1 MQYRPFVKQH
11 CYADPFFT
19 QRPALMGEIF
29 PPSRQNRAICV
40 TGVGSKKPFS
50 AMIVDVM
57 PDLELISKGQCFPRY
72 RYRSNGKRQGDLP
85 GIGDA
90 LDRVDNIT
98 DATLKTFRVHYHDPQ
113 ISRNAIFDYI
123 YGVLH
128 APDFRQRFANDLAK
142 ELPRIPFAD
151 DFHAFADAG
160 KALAR
165 LHLGYETCRRH
176 RLEVASQARDN
187 ASRYALDKRKMR
199 YVDDEKYE
207 KSILAI
213 NDVTELRGIPPDA
226 HRYEVNG
233 RTPLDWLID
242 RYHVVQDRQSGIV
255 NDPNAWFDKPQD
267 LLAAIERVVHVSVET
282 ARIIKGLPEVG

>member
-1 MQYRPFVKQH
+1 MLPKI
-11 CYADPFFT
+11 PL
-19 QRPALMGEIF
+19 P
-29 PPSRQNRAICV
+29 
-40 TGVGSKKPFS
+40 
-50 AMIVDVM
+50 
-57 PDLELISKGQCFPRY
+57 LE
-72 RYRSNGKRQGDLP
+72 GKRQGDLP

-128 APDFRQRFANDLAK
+128 ASDFRERFANDLAK

-187 ASRYALDKRKMR
+187 ASRYRLGTRNWVLPSTPSR
-199 YVDDEKYE
+199 
-207 KSILAI
+207 
-213 NDVTELRGIPPDA
+213 DA
-226 HRYEVNG
+226 
-233 RTPLDWLID
+233 TPSCRATL
-242 RYHVVQDRQSGIV
+242 G
-255 NDPNAWFDKPQD
+255 
-267 LLAAIERVVHVSVET
+267 
-282 ARIIKGLPEVG
+282 